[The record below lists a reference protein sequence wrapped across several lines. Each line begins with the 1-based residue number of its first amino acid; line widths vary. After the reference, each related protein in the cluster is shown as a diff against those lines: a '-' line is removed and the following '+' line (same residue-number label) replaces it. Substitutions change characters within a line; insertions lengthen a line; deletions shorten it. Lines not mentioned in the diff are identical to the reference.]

1 MAARDGSMEFD
12 FSWTYSEII
21 PKKLICYTLDDE
33 RKVEV
38 EFQSDD
44 HCVNLIVEFEPES
57 ENSTELQQQGWQ
69 AILDNFA
76 NYVSTL

>member
-1 MAARDGSMEFD
+1 
-12 FSWTYSEII
+12 
-21 PKKLICYTLDDE
+21 
-33 RKVEV
+33 
-38 EFQSDD
+38 
-44 HCVNLIVEFEPES
+44 VNLIVEFEPES